1 MSHENQRRLISK
13 CRELN
18 SDIAGSASKV
28 QTALKMTSDDA
39 QTINYLKTEL
49 EKTYKI
55 LELSRER
62 EEKSKQK
69 IENLHSEIR
78 HLNTLIE

>member
-1 MSHENQRRLISK
+1 
-13 CRELN
+13 
-18 SDIAGSASKV
+18 
-28 QTALKMTSDDA
+28 MTSDDSTA
-39 QTINYLKTEL
+39 IQYLKTEL

-69 IENLHSEIR
+69 IENLHAEIR
-78 HLNTLIE
+78 

>member
-1 MSHENQRRLISK
+1 
-13 CRELN
+13 
-18 SDIAGSASKV
+18 
-28 QTALKMTSDDA
+28 MTSDDS

-62 EEKSKQK
+62 EEKSK
-69 IENLHSEIR
+69 
-78 HLNTLIE
+78 